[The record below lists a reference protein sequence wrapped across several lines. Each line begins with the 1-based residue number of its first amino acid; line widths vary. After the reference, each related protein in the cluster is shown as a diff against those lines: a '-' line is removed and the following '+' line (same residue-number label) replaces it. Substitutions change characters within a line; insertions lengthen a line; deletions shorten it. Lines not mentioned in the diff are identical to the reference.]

1 MALERV
7 NGSGSYMHPSDP
19 GEPSTGKPRLSITD
33 EEAAIIAD
41 FCFGERTVM
50 EIGTGLGVST
60 RAIAEVAETVF
71 TVDIDPWV
79 QENIWPTL
87 PGNVYG
93 ISEVYT
99 HGRVIDVAFIDGD
112 HSTEATARDIVAVL
126 PILRP
131 VTGVILL
138 HDTNY
143 PNVRAAC
150 THDGWEFI
158 ETTHGI
164 GVHRFLPR

>member
-7 NGSGSYMHPSDP
+7 SNGSYVHTEDP

-33 EEAAIIAD
+33 EEAAIVAD

-60 RAIAEVAETVF
+60 KAIAAVAETVF

-87 PGNVYG
+87 PDNVYG

-99 HGRVIDVAFIDGD
+99 HGRIIDVAFIDGD
-112 HSTEATARDIVAVL
+112 HSTEATRHDIERVL

-131 VTGVILL
+131 GTGVLLL
-138 HDTNY
+138 HDVNY
-143 PNVRAAC
+143 PNVRKAIRDNIE
-150 THDGWEFI
+150 HWEI
-158 ETTHGI
+158 LPTTHGI
-164 GVHRFLPR
+164 GVYRLGR